1 MKGKDLNNLVK
12 TVGAIKVDVV
22 PMVTEMA
29 IVDANHISMMEIA
42 KLDKSPIF
50 DVESEYLVDCKDLLK
65 LPDSEEFTATMNDNV
80 YILENTDYRYTFI
93 LVDDGYTKP
102 KVPKFNPWDFQEVT
116 VSAKKIR
123 DIVSSLK
130 GISDYVTVE
139 CDGDRV
145 TMSVKTDTKEVRRT
159 VGKCIGHFKSM
170 FPFDYVKRISDVV
183 TGDVTMRFNYD
194 FPTVWTWD
202 DGCFNY
208 RCLLAPRV
216 ERCSQ

>member
-12 TVGAIKVDVV
+12 TIGALKVDVI
-22 PMVTEMA
+22 PMVSEMA
-29 IVDANHISMMEIA
+29 IVDAPHICMMEIA
-42 KLDKSPIF
+42 RLDKSPIF
-50 DVESEYLVDCKDLLK
+50 DVESKYMVDCKELLK
-65 LPDSEEFTATMNDNV
+65 LPDSEEFTAKVDGV
-80 YILENTDYRYTFI
+80 KYILENADYRYSFN
-93 LVDDGYTKP
+93 LADDEYTEP
-102 KVPKFNPWDFQEVT
+102 KVPKFNPWDFEEIT
-116 VSAKKIR
+116 VSSKKIR
-123 DIVSSLK
+123 DVIGSLK
-130 GISDYVTVE
+130 GINDYVIVE
-139 CDGDRV
+139 CDGENV